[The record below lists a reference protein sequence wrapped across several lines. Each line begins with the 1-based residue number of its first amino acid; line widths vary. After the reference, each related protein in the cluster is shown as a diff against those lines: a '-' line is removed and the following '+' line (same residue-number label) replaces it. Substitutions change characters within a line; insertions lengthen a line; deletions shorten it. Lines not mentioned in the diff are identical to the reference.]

1 MGPWFKNWHAAS
13 VNHKKQKSFRPMSKE
28 KKKKETRKKEKKKRE
43 QEKFG
48 YNNIKGWA
56 VHQISFGQTW
66 TAKQMD
72 TVIPA
77 HTLPSPNSNF
87 VLWVWGAIKQKN
99 NENALQE

>member
-13 VNHKKQKSFRPMSKE
+13 VNHKKQKFQTNEQGKE
-28 KKKKETRKKEKKKRE
+28 EERNKKKERKKRE

-77 HTLPSPNSNF
+77 HPLPSPNSNF

-99 NENALQE
+99 NKNALQE